1 MKQYEAMFLFDPTF
15 GSSFEK
21 CQREVNRVMERAN
34 GKILLCGPW
43 DERRLAYRIKG
54 RKRGVYVLVFFEA
67 PPEGIPSIERDAKLS
82 EDILRVIV
90 LRAEGLTRESM
101 ERAFPHRAEE
111 PARSGAV
118 TAPAPA
124 STPPDTAQPD
134 TAERKPEVEG
144 ETKTPTSEVAVLD
157 PETAEPTG
165 ES

>member
-21 CQREVNRVMERAN
+21 CQREIDRLMERAKA
-34 GKILLCGPW
+34 KILLCGPW

-67 PPEGIPSIERDAKLS
+67 PPEGIPSIEHDAKLS
-82 EDILRVIV
+82 EDILRVMV

-101 ERAFPHRAEE
+101 ERAFPHRAQE

-118 TAPAPA
+118 TERAPAP
-124 STPPDTAQPD
+124 TQPD
-134 TAERKPEVEG
+134 TAGSKPEVEG
-144 ETKTPTSEVAVLD
+144 ETEIPTSEVAVLD
-157 PETAEPTG
+157 PETAEPAG
-165 ES
+165 EL

>member
-21 CQREVNRVMERAN
+21 CQREINRLMERAKA
-34 GKILLCGPW
+34 KIILCGPW

-82 EDILRVIV
+82 EDILRVMV
-90 LRAEGLTRESM
+90 LRAERLTRESM

-118 TAPAPA
+118 PAPAP
-124 STPPDTAQPD
+124 TQPD
-134 TAERKPEVEG
+134 TAGSKPEVGG
-144 ETKTPTSEVAVLD
+144 ETGTPTSEVAVLD
-157 PETAEPTG
+157 PETAEPAG
-165 ES
+165 EL

>member
-21 CQREVNRVMERAN
+21 CQDEVNRVMERAKAN
-34 GKILLCGPW
+34 IILCGPW
-43 DERRLAYRIKG
+43 DERRLAYRVNG

-82 EDILRVIV
+82 EDILRVMV

-101 ERAFPHRAEE
+101 ERAFPRRAEE

-118 TAPAPA
+118 TTPAPAPN
-124 STPPDTAQPD
+124 PPDTAE
-134 TAERKPEVEG
+134 TKPAVES

-157 PETAEPTG
+157 PKTAEPAG